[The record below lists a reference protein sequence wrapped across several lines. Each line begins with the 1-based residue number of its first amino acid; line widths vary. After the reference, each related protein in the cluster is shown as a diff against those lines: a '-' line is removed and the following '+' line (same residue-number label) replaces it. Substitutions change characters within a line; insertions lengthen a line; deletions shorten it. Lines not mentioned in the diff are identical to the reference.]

1 MNKFK
6 MTLIA
11 SSVVASLSAF
21 TMPTYAADA
30 PAVSV
35 SGSAAIVSDYRY
47 RGMSQ
52 TYKKPAVQVGVD
64 LGLPAGF
71 YAGFWG
77 SSISNDALFN
87 TSLVGLE
94 SDFFGGYTYTVND
107 DLSFDA
113 GVLYVYYPT
122 TTGNSGINTTELHIA
137 ASYKWLT
144 AQYNINTSKYYG
156 MYDSKG
162 TSYIQLDAHYPLTDK
177 LTLDAHVGHQMFKGS
192 QLDGTSNSDN
202 NYTDWSLGATYSLPQ
217 DWAVSLAYVDS
228 NVKESFDTATASDG
242 STKFLGDATAV
253 LSVTKSF

>member
-1 MNKFK
+1 MNKLK

-11 SSVVASLSAF
+11 SSVVASLSVF
-21 TMPTYAADA
+21 TVPTYADSA

-52 TYKKPAVQVGVD
+52 TYKKPAVQVEVD

-87 TSLVGLE
+87 PSLVGLE
-94 SDFFGGYTYTVND
+94 SDFYGGYTYTVND

-113 GVLYVYYPT
+113 GVLYVFYPT
-122 TTGNSGINTTELHIA
+122 TTGNSGINTTEWHIA

-144 AQYNINTSKYYG
+144 AQYNINSSKYYG
-156 MYDSKG
+156 MPDSEG
-162 TSYIQLDAHYPLTDK
+162 TSYIQLDAHYPLIDK
-177 LTLDAHVGHQMFKGS
+177 LTLDAHIGHQMFKGNS
-192 QLDGTSNSDN
+192 GGVSNSEN
-202 NYTDWSLGATYSLPQ
+202 NYSDWSLGGTYSLPQ
-217 DWAVSLAYVDS
+217 DWSVSLAYVDS
-228 NVKESFDTATASDG
+228 NVKKGFDTATASDG

-253 LSVTKSF
+253 LSVSKSF